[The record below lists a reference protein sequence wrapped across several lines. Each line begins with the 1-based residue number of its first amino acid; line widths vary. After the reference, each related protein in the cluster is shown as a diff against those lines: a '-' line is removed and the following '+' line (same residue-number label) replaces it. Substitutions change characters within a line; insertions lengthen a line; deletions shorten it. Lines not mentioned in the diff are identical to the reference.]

1 MGGATL
7 AAAIAGTTGGAGAG
21 VNDFSSGSGSIVIP
35 TGATGAT
42 IEVWGAGGGGGF
54 GTVTDIF
61 GGEFL
66 YEPQDNP
73 GGGGGGGAYVKTVVA
88 LTAPDA
94 GKTILYTVGA
104 AGTGGTIGD
113 AVGGAG
119 GQSVAYAGTYALPEM
134 TATGGFGGYGGIGI
148 YGSQQG
154 AGGVASGGNTTNT
167 NGNGGAVFTQAGAA
181 AIAGDNSL
189 VGGAGGTG
197 GDPVEGGDA
206 GQPGS
211 SGRVRIVFTF

>member
-21 VNDFSSGSGSIVIP
+21 VFDFSSGSGSVTIP
-35 TGATGAT
+35 SLATGVT
-42 IEVWGAGGGGGF
+42 IEVWGAGGGGGY
-54 GTVTDIF
+54 GTVTNIF
-61 GGEFL
+61 GEFA
-66 YEPQDNP
+66 YEPQENP
-73 GGGGGGGAYVKTVVA
+73 GGGGGGGAYAKTVLV

-104 AGTGGTIGD
+104 AGNGGSLGD

-134 TATGGFGGYGGIGI
+134 ICTGGFGGYGGIGI

-154 AGGVASGGNTTNT
+154 AGGTALGGNTTNT
-167 NGNGGAVFTQAGAA
+167 NGNGGAAFTQPGATP
-181 AIAGDNSL
+181 IAGVGSL
-189 VGGAGGTG
+189 VGGAGGDG
-197 GDPVEGGDA
+197 GDPVEGGDPGKA
-206 GQPGS
+206 GS
-211 SGRVRIVFTF
+211 NGRVRLKFTF